1 MAYLGRT
8 AAVSDRPR
16 EPGQPSYT
24 AGRRIMKASAALRK
38 EVDSGDCWKG
48 FRPGDWTTS
57 INVRDFIVRNVTPYK
72 GNEDFLAGPSQR
84 TKAVWAK
91 LQPYFADE
99 RKKGVL
105 AVDAKTPSTLLAHT
119 AGYID
124 QANEVIVGLQT
135 DQPFKRAIFPYG
147 GLRMV
152 EAGLKAAGF
161 EPDPAVHKA
170 FTNYRKSHNDG
181 VFDAYTPEIMNCR
194 RSGIITG
201 LPDAYGRGRIIGD
214 YRRVALC
221 GVDRLLEAKRSERA
235 QIDDMWPND
244 EIIRQREELAEQMRA
259 LEDLASMAK
268 LYGYDISKPASNAQ
282 EAFQWTYFAY
292 LGAIKEAN
300 GAAMSVGRISS
311 FLDVYIER
319 DLKDG
324 VLDEAGAQE
333 LWDQLVQKLRIVRFL
348 RTPDYDA
355 LFSGDPYW
363 ATECVGGM
371 DLDGRA
377 LVTKSSYRM
386 LHTLYNLGPA
396 PEPNITILWSN
407 QMPAPFKRYCVK
419 VSKDTSSLQYEND
432 DLMRPFWGDDY
443 GIACCVSAMRLGKQM
458 QFFGARVN
466 LAKALLYAINGGR
479 DEVSGEQVA
488 PQTLPVSGE
497 FLDFDEVMAKF
508 DTTMEWLARTYVHAM
523 NCIHYMHDKY
533 FYERL
538 EMALH
543 DRDILRTM
551 AFGIA
556 GLSVVADSLAAIKYA
571 KVHVIRDNTGL
582 AVDYRIEGTKGSN
595 VVPQYGNN
603 DDRVDSIAAEL
614 VTRFMQKIRKHPTYR
629 NATHTQSVLTITSN
643 VVYGKTTGNPPDG
656 RRKGEPFGPGANP
669 MHGRD
674 SHGWLASCLSVA
686 KLPYGDSLDGIS
698 YTVSVAPQKAH
709 LSPEELVDGAVKAF
723 DVYFGHGGFHMN
735 LNVIE
740 KETLED
746 AMKNP
751 DKYPQLTIRV
761 SGYAVNFVRLT
772 PEQQRDVISRTFH
785 GQI

>member
-1 MAYLGRT
+1 MEG
-8 AAVSDRPR
+8 
-16 EPGQPSYT
+16 T
-24 AGRRIMKASAALRK
+24 AGLGKTQKNER
-38 EVDSGDCWKG
+38 CWRG
-48 FRPGDWTTS
+48 FKPGSWCSS
-57 INVRDFIVRNVTPYK
+57 IDVRDFIVCNVTPYA
-72 GNEDFLAGPSQR
+72 GDETFLAGPSKR
-84 TKAVWAK
+84 TQAVWDK
-91 LQPYFADE
+91 LQPYFQDE

-105 AVDAKTPSTLLAHT
+105 AVDARTPSTLLAHE

-124 QANEVIVGLQT
+124 RDNEVIVGLQT

-152 EAGLKAAGF
+152 EAGLTAAGF
-161 EPDPAVHKA
+161 EADPQVHET
-170 FTNYRKSHNDG
+170 FTKYRKTHNDG
-181 VFDAYTPEIMNCR
+181 VFDAYTPEIMKCR

-214 YRRVALC
+214 YRRLALY
-221 GVDRLLEAKRSERA
+221 GVEGLLEVKRAERA
-235 QIDDMWPND
+235 QIDDMWPTD
-244 EIIRQREELAEQMRA
+244 EVIRIREELSDQMRA
-259 LEDLASMAK
+259 LDDLASMAK
-268 LYGYDISKPASNAQ
+268 LYGCDITRPANDAQ
-282 EAFQWTYFAY
+282 EAVQWTYFAY

-300 GAAMSVGRISS
+300 GAAMSIGRISS
-311 FLDVYIER
+311 FLDIFIER
-319 DLKDG
+319 DLQEG
-324 VLDEAGAQE
+324 ALDETGAQE

-363 ATECVGGM
+363 ATECVGGI
-371 DLDGRA
+371 DLNGRP

-386 LHTLYNLGPA
+386 LHTLTNLGPA
-396 PEPNITILWSN
+396 PEPNITVLWSKYFPEN
-407 QMPAPFKRYCVK
+407 FKRYCVK

-432 DLMRPFWGDDY
+432 DLMRPYWGDDY
-443 GIACCVSAMRLGKQM
+443 AIACCVSAMRLGKQM

-479 DEVSGEQVA
+479 DEISGEQVA
-488 PQTLPVSGE
+488 PPTAAVTGDVLAY
-497 FLDFDEVMAKF
+497 DEVFEKF
-508 DTTMEWLARTYVHAM
+508 DQTMEWLARTYVHAM

-556 GLSVVADSLAAIKYA
+556 GLSVVADSFAAIKYG
-571 KVHVIRDNTGL
+571 KVHVIRDDTGL
-582 AVDYRIEGTKGSN
+582 AVDYRIENKAAI
-595 VVPQYGNN
+595 PQFGNN
-603 DDRVDSIAAEL
+603 DDRVDSIASDI

-629 NATHTQSVLTITSN
+629 GATHTQSVLTITSN
-643 VVYGKTTGNPPDG
+643 VVYGKHTGSTPDG
-656 RRKGEPFGPGANP
+656 RQKGEPFAPGANP

-686 KLPYGDSLDGIS
+686 KLPYKDSLDGIS

-709 LSPEELVDGAVKAF
+709 LSDTELVDAAVKAF
-723 DVYFGHGGFHMN
+723 DMYFDHGGFHMN
-735 LNVIE
+735 LNVVD

-772 PEQQRDVISRTFH
+772 REQQMDVISRTFH
-785 GQI
+785 GQV

>member
-1 MAYLGRT
+1 MKAG
-8 AAVSDRPR
+8 AAV
-16 EPGQPSYT
+16 
-24 AGRRIMKASAALRK
+24 KK
-38 EVDSGDCWKG
+38 EAKDEGCWRG
-48 FRPGDWTTS
+48 FKPGDWSTS
-57 INVRDFIVRNVTPYK
+57 INVRDFIVRNVTFYAGDEK
-72 GNEDFLAGPSQR
+72 FLAPASKR
-84 TKAVWAK
+84 TKAVWEK
-91 LQPYFADE
+91 LQPYFQAE

-105 AVDAKTPSTLLAHT
+105 AVDAKNPSTLLAHK

-124 QANEVIVGLQT
+124 RDNEVIVGLQT
-135 DQPFKRAIFPYG
+135 DEPFKRAIFPYG

-161 EPDPAVHKA
+161 LADPQVHEA
-170 FTNYRKSHNDG
+170 FTKYRKSHNDG
-181 VFDAYTPEIMNCR
+181 VFDAYTPEIMKCR
-194 RSGIITG
+194 KSGIITG

-214 YRRVALC
+214 YRRVALY
-221 GVDRLLEAKRSERA
+221 GVDRLLEVKREERA
-235 QIDDMWPND
+235 QMDDMWPTD
-244 EIIRQREELAEQMRA
+244 EVIRVREELAEQMRA
-259 LEDLASMAK
+259 LKDLVAMAK
-268 LYGYDISKPASNAQ
+268 LYNCDIARPANDAQ
-282 EAFQWTYFAY
+282 EAVQWTYLGY

-300 GAAMSVGRISS
+300 GAAMSIGRISS
-311 FLDVYIER
+311 FLDPYIER
-319 DLKDG
+319 DLQEG
-324 VLDEAGAQE
+324 ALDEAGAQE

-348 RTPDYDA
+348 RTPEYDA

-396 PEPNITILWSN
+396 PEPNITILWSKH
-407 QMPAPFKRYCVK
+407 MPDTFKRYCVK
-419 VSKDTSSLQYEND
+419 VSRDTSSLQYEND

-479 DEVSGEQVA
+479 DEVSGDQVA
-488 PQTLPVSGE
+488 PTTPPLTGDV
-497 FLDFDEVMAKF
+497 LNYDDVMAKF
-508 DTTMEWLARTYVHAM
+508 DIVMEWLARTYVHAM

-556 GLSVVADSLAAIKYA
+556 GLSVVADSLSAIKYG
-571 KVHVIRDNTGL
+571 KIRVTRDETGL
-582 AVDYRIEGTKGSN
+582 VVDYQNEGNKAT
-595 VVPQYGNN
+595 PQFGNN
-603 DDRVDSIAAEL
+603 DDRVDKIASDI
-614 VTRFMQKIRKHPTYR
+614 VTSFMGKIRKHPTYR
-629 NATHTQSVLTITSN
+629 NAVHTQSVLTITSN
-643 VVYGKTTGNPPDG
+643 VVYGKATGNTPDG

-686 KLPYGDSLDGIS
+686 KLPYKDSQDGIS
-698 YTVSVAPQKAH
+698 YTVSVSPQKAH
-709 LSPEELVDGAVKAF
+709 MSESQLVEEATKAF
-723 DVYFGHGGFHMN
+723 DVYFDHGGFHMN
-735 LNVIE
+735 LNVID
-740 KETLED
+740 KDTLED
-746 AMKNP
+746 AIKNP

>member
-1 MAYLGRT
+1 
-8 AAVSDRPR
+8 
-16 EPGQPSYT
+16 
-24 AGRRIMKASAALRK
+24 MKGSAALKKDVKDESSWR
-38 EVDSGDCWKG
+38 G
-48 FRPGDWTTS
+48 FRQGDWCTS
-57 INVRDFIVRNVTPYK
+57 INVRDFIVRNVTPYSGDEK
-72 GNEDFLAGPSQR
+72 FLTGPSKR
-84 TKAVWAK
+84 TKAVWDK
-91 LQPYFADE
+91 LQPYFQEE

-105 AVDAKTPSTLLAHT
+105 AVDAKTPSTLLAHKP
-119 AGYID
+119 GYID
-124 QANEVIVGLQT
+124 RDNEVIVGLQT

-161 EPDPAVHKA
+161 DADPQVHEA
-170 FTNYRKSHNDG
+170 FTKYRKSHNDG
-181 VFDAYTPEIMNCR
+181 VFDAYTPEIMKCR
-194 RSGIITG
+194 KSGIITG

-214 YRRVALC
+214 YRRVALY
-221 GVDRLLEAKRSERA
+221 GVDRLLEVKHEERA
-235 QIDDMWPND
+235 QMNDMWPTD
-244 EIIRQREELAEQMRA
+244 EVIRVREELAEQTRA
-259 LEDLASMAK
+259 LQDLASMAK
-268 LYGYDISKPASNAQ
+268 LYNCDIAQPATDAR
-282 EAFQWTYFAY
+282 EAVQWTYLAY

-300 GAAMSVGRISS
+300 GAAMSIGRISS
-311 FLDVYIER
+311 FLDIYIER
-319 DLKDG
+319 DLKEG
-324 VLDEAGAQE
+324 TLDEAGAQE

-348 RTPDYDA
+348 RTPEYDA

-396 PEPNITILWSN
+396 PEPNITVLWSKH
-407 QMPAPFKRYCVK
+407 MPATFKRYCVK
-419 VSKDTSSLQYEND
+419 VSRDTSSLQYEND

-479 DEVSGEQVA
+479 DEVSGDQIA
-488 PQTLPVSGE
+488 PPMPPVTSE
-497 FLDFDEVMAKF
+497 FLDYDEVMAKF

-556 GLSVVADSLAAIKYA
+556 GLSVVADSFAAIKHG
-571 KVHVIRDNTGL
+571 KIRVTRDEKGL
-582 AVDYRIEGTKGSN
+582 AIDYQNEGNAT
-595 VVPQYGNN
+595 VPQFGNN
-603 DDRVDSIAAEL
+603 DDRVDKIASDI
-614 VTRFMQKIRKHPTYR
+614 VTSFMGKIRKHPTYR
-629 NATHTQSVLTITSN
+629 NAVHTQSVLTITSN
-643 VVYGKTTGNPPDG
+643 VVYGKATGNTPDG

-686 KLPYGDSLDGIS
+686 KLPYKDAQDGIS
-698 YTVSVAPQKAH
+698 YTVSVAPQKAR
-709 LSPEELVDGAVKAF
+709 LSESQLVDEATKAF
-723 DVYFGHGGFHMN
+723 DVYFDHGGFHMN
-735 LNVIE
+735 LNVID
-740 KETLED
+740 KDTLED

-761 SGYAVNFVRLT
+761 SGYAVNFIRLT

>member
-1 MAYLGRT
+1 
-8 AAVSDRPR
+8 
-16 EPGQPSYT
+16 
-24 AGRRIMKASAALRK
+24 MKGSAALRK
-38 EVDSGDCWKG
+38 EVDAGDCWRG
-48 FRPGDWTTS
+48 FQPGSWVSS
-57 INVRDFIVRNVTPYK
+57 IDVRDFIVRNVTPYT
-72 GNEDFLAGPSQR
+72 GGEDFLAAPSQR

-91 LQPYFADE
+91 LQPYFAEE

-105 AVDAKTPSTLLAHT
+105 AADAQNPSTVLAHK

-124 QANEVIVGLQT
+124 RDNEIIVGLQT

-161 EPDPAVHKA
+161 EPDSRVHEA
-170 FTNYRKSHNDG
+170 FTKYRKSHNDG
-181 VFDAYTPEIMNCR
+181 VFDVYTPEIMNCR

-214 YRRVALC
+214 YRRVALY
-221 GVDRLLEAKRSERA
+221 GIDRLLEAKRAERA
-235 QIDDMWPND
+235 QIDDMWPTD
-244 EIIRQREELAEQMRA
+244 EIIRLREELSEQIRA
-259 LEDLASMAK
+259 LRDLASMAK
-268 LYGYDISKPASNAQ
+268 LYDRDISKPAANAQ

-300 GAAMSVGRISS
+300 GAAMSIGRISS
-311 FLDVYIER
+311 FLDIYIER
-319 DLKDG
+319 DLKEG
-324 VLDEAGAQE
+324 VLDEARAQE

-371 DLDGRA
+371 DLDGRP

-386 LHTLYNLGPA
+386 LHTLHNLGPA
-396 PEPNITILWSN
+396 PEPNITVLWSN
-407 QMPAPFKRYCVK
+407 HMPAAFKRYCVK

-479 DEVSGEQVA
+479 DEVTGDQVA

-497 FLDFDEVMAKF
+497 FLDFDDVMDKF

-543 DRDILRTM
+543 DRDVLRTM

-556 GLSVVADSLAAIKYA
+556 GLSVVADSLSAVKYG
-571 KVHVIRDNTGL
+571 KIRVTRDATGL
-582 AVDYRIEGTKGSN
+582 VVDFQNEGNKAT
-595 VVPQYGNN
+595 PQFGNN
-603 DDRVDSIAAEL
+603 DDRVDQIASEI
-614 VTRFMQKIRKHPTYR
+614 VTSFMEKIRKHPTYR

-643 VVYGKTTGNPPDG
+643 VVYGKATGNTPDG

-686 KLPYGDSLDGIS
+686 KLPYRDAQDGIS
-698 YTVSVAPQKAH
+698 YTVSIAPQKAH
-709 LSPEELVDGAVKAF
+709 LSESQLIEEATKAF
-723 DVYFGHGGFHMN
+723 DLYFGHGGFHMN
-735 LNVIE
+735 LNVIDRA
-740 KETLED
+740 TLED
-746 AMKNP
+746 AVKNP

>member
-1 MAYLGRT
+1 M
-8 AAVSDRPR
+8 
-16 EPGQPSYT
+16 E
-24 AGRRIMKASAALRK
+24 AALKKRQAD
-38 EVDSGDCWKG
+38 VDCWRG
-48 FRPGDWTTS
+48 FKSGHWQNAID
-57 INVRDFIVRNVTPYK
+57 VRDFIVRNVTPYT
-72 GNEDFLAGPSQR
+72 GDNRFLAGPSKR
-84 TKAVWAK
+84 TKAVWDK
-91 LQPYFADE
+91 LQPYFQEE

-105 AVDAKTPSTLLAHT
+105 AVDAKAPSTMLAHKP
-119 AGYID
+119 GYID
-124 QANEVIVGLQT
+124 RENEVIVGLQT
-135 DQPFKRAIFPYG
+135 DAPFKRAIFPFG

-161 EPDPAVHKA
+161 DADPQVHEA
-170 FTNYRKSHNDG
+170 FTKYRKSHNDG
-181 VFDAYTPEIMNCR
+181 VFDAYTPEIMRCR
-194 RSGIITG
+194 KSGIITG

-214 YRRVALC
+214 YRRVALY
-221 GVDRLLEAKRSERA
+221 GVDRLIETKQAERA
-235 QIDDMWPND
+235 QIDDMWPSD
-244 EIIRQREELAEQMRA
+244 EIIRQREELADQIRA
-259 LEDLASMAK
+259 LKDLTAMGK
-268 LYGYDISKPASNAQ
+268 LYGCDISRPANNAQ
-282 EAFQWTYFAY
+282 EAVQWTYLAY

-300 GAAMSVGRISS
+300 GAAMSIGRISS
-311 FLDVYIER
+311 FLDIYIER
-319 DLKDG
+319 DLKEG
-324 VLDEAGAQE
+324 KLDEAGAQE

-363 ATECVGGM
+363 ATECVGGI
-371 DLDGRA
+371 DLNGRP

-386 LHTLYNLGPA
+386 LHTLSNLGPA
-396 PEPNITILWSN
+396 PEPNITVLWSKY
-407 QMPAPFKRYCVK
+407 MPDNFKRYCVNI
-419 VSKDTSSLQYEND
+419 SKETSSLQYEND
-432 DLMRPFWGDDY
+432 DLMRPYWGDDY
-443 GIACCVSAMRLGKQM
+443 GIACCVSAMKLGKQM

-479 DEVSGEQVA
+479 DEISGDQIA
-488 PQTLPVSGE
+488 PPTPPITGDV
-497 FLDFDEVMAKF
+497 LDYDEVTEKF
-508 DTTMEWLARTYVHAM
+508 DVVMDWLARTYVHAM

-556 GLSVVADSLAAIKYA
+556 GLSVVADSLSAIKYA
-571 KVHVIRDNTGL
+571 KVRVVRDDTGL
-582 AVDYRIEGTKGSN
+582 AIDYIIEGPGAN
-595 VVPQYGNN
+595 AVPQFGNN
-603 DDRVDSIAAEL
+603 DDRVDSIAADL

-643 VVYGKTTGNPPDG
+643 VVYGKHTGNTPDG

-686 KLPYGDSLDGIS
+686 KLPYSDAQDGIS

-709 LSPEELVDGAVKAF
+709 LSDSQLLDGAVKAI
-723 DVYFGHGGFHMN
+723 DMYFEQGGFHMN
-735 LNVIE
+735 LNVLD

-785 GQI
+785 GQL

>member
-1 MAYLGRT
+1 MEGA
-8 AAVSDRPR
+8 
-16 EPGQPSYT
+16 
-24 AGRRIMKASAALRK
+24 AALAKKSFDQDPWR
-38 EVDSGDCWKG
+38 D
-48 FRPGDWTTS
+48 FNPGDWQTS
-57 INVRDFIVRNVTPYK
+57 IDVRGFIVKNLTEYTGDESFLTP
-72 GNEDFLAGPSQR
+72 ATAR

-91 LQPYFADE
+91 LQPYFRE
-99 RKKGVL
+99 EQKKGVL
-105 AVDAKTPSTLLAHT
+105 AVDAKTPSTVLAHKP
-119 AGYID
+119 GYID
-124 QANEVIVGLQT
+124 RANEIIVGLQT
-135 DQPFKRAIFPYG
+135 DQPFKRAIFPFG

-152 EAGLKAAGF
+152 EAGLKAGGF
-161 EPDPAVHKA
+161 EADPQVHEA
-170 FTNYRKSHNDG
+170 FTKYRRSHNDG
-181 VFDAYTPEIMNCR
+181 VFDAYTPEIMRCR

-214 YRRVALC
+214 YRRVALY
-221 GVDRLLEAKRSERA
+221 GIDRLLEAKKEERA
-235 QIDDMWPND
+235 QIDDMWPTD
-244 EIIRQREELAEQMRA
+244 EIIRVREELAEQMRA
-259 LEDLASMAK
+259 LKDLAEMGK
-268 LYGYDISKPASNAQ
+268 LYGCDISRPAANAQ
-282 EAFQWTYFAY
+282 EAVQWTYLAY

-300 GAAMSVGRISS
+300 GAAMSIGRIST
-311 FLDVYIER
+311 FLDIYIER
-319 DLKDG
+319 DLQEG
-324 VLDEAGAQE
+324 ALDESGAQE

-348 RTPDYDA
+348 RTPEYDA

-363 ATECVGGM
+363 ATECVGGI
-371 DLDGRA
+371 DLDGRPM
-377 LVTKSSYRM
+377 VTKSSYRM
-386 LHTLYNLGPA
+386 LHTLTNLGPA
-396 PEPNITILWSN
+396 PEPNITVLWSKHLPDN
-407 QMPAPFKRYCVK
+407 FKRYCVK
-419 VSKDTSSLQYEND
+419 VSRDTSSLQYEND
-432 DLMRPFWGDDY
+432 DLMRPHWGDDY

-466 LAKALLYAINGGR
+466 LAKCLLYAINGGR
-479 DEVSGEQVA
+479 DEVSGDQIA
-488 PQTLPVSGE
+488 PIAPPITSEVLNY
-497 FLDFDEVMAKF
+497 DEVFSKF
-508 DTTMEWLARTYVHAM
+508 DNMMEWLARTYVHAM

-543 DRDILRTM
+543 DRDVLRTM

-556 GLSVVADSLAAIKYA
+556 GLSVVADSLSAIKYA
-571 KVHVIRDNTGL
+571 KVHVIRDDTGL
-582 AVDYRIEGTKGSN
+582 AIDYRTEYDGTN
-595 VVPQYGNN
+595 QVPQFGNN
-603 DDRVDSIAAEL
+603 DDRVDQIAADL

-643 VVYGKTTGNPPDG
+643 VVYGKATGNTPDG

-686 KLPYGDSLDGIS
+686 KLPYKDSLDGIS

-709 LSPEELVDGAVKAF
+709 LSPEQTVNEAVKAF
-723 DVYFGHGGFHMN
+723 DVYFDHGGFHMN
-735 LNVIE
+735 LNVID

-772 PEQQRDVISRTFH
+772 KEQQQDVISRTFH

>member
-1 MAYLGRT
+1 MEGTAGLPKSIKNERCWRDFAPGRWRT
-8 AAVSDRPR
+8 AID
-16 EPGQPSYT
+16 
-24 AGRRIMKASAALRK
+24 
-38 EVDSGDCWKG
+38 
-48 FRPGDWTTS
+48 
-57 INVRDFIVRNVTPYK
+57 VRDFIVANVTPYD
-72 GNEDFLAGPSQR
+72 GDESFLAGPSKR
-84 TKAVWAK
+84 TKAVWDK
-91 LQPYFADE
+91 LQPYFRDE
-99 RKKGVL
+99 QKKGVL
-105 AVDAKTPSTLLAHT
+105 AVDAKNPSTLLAHK

-124 QANEVIVGLQT
+124 RANEVIVGLQT
-135 DQPFKRAIFPYG
+135 DQPFKRAIFPFG

-152 EAGLKAAGF
+152 ENGLKAAGF
-161 EPDPAVHKA
+161 EADPHVHEA
-170 FTNYRKSHNDG
+170 FTKYRKSHNDG
-181 VFDAYTPEIMNCR
+181 VFDAYTPEIMKCR
-194 RSGIITG
+194 KSGIITG

-214 YRRVALC
+214 YRRVALY
-221 GVDRLLEAKRSERA
+221 GVDRLLEAKQDERA
-235 QIDDMWPND
+235 QLDDMWPTD
-244 EIIRQREELAEQMRA
+244 HVIREREEMAEQMRA
-259 LEDLASMAK
+259 LDDLAAMGK
-268 LYGYDISKPASNAQ
+268 LYDCDLRRPANDAH
-282 EAFQWTYFAY
+282 EAVQWTYLGY

-300 GAAMSVGRISS
+300 GAAMSIGRISS
-311 FLDVYIER
+311 FLDAYIER

-324 VLDEAGAQE
+324 ALDEAGAQE

-363 ATECVGGM
+363 ATECIGGL
-371 DLDGRA
+371 DLNGRP

-386 LHTLYNLGPA
+386 LHTLTNLGPA
-396 PEPNITILWSN
+396 PEPNITVLWSKHL
-407 QMPAPFKRYCVK
+407 PAAFKRYCVK
-419 VSKDTSSLQYEND
+419 VSRDTSSLQYEND

-479 DEVSGEQVA
+479 DEVSGDQIA
-488 PQTLPVSGE
+488 PAAPPVVGDV
-497 FLDFDEVMAKF
+497 LDYDDVMAKF
-508 DTTMEWLARTYVHAM
+508 DTVMEWLARTYVHAM

-556 GLSVVADSLAAIKYA
+556 GLSVVADSLAAIKYGNI
-571 KVHVIRDNTGL
+571 HVVRDKTGL
-582 AVDYRIEGTKGSN
+582 VVDYKNDSKKP
-595 VVPQYGNN
+595 VPQFGNN
-603 DDRVDSIAAEL
+603 DDRVDSIAADL
-614 VTRFMQKIRKHPTYR
+614 VTKFMQKIRKHPTYR
-629 NATHTQSVLTITSN
+629 GATHTQSVLTITSN
-643 VVYGKTTGNPPDG
+643 VVYGKATGNTPDG

-686 KLPYGDSLDGIS
+686 KLPYADSQDGIS
-698 YTVSVAPQKAH
+698 YTVSVSPQKAH
-709 LSPEELVDGAVKAF
+709 LSPEELVEQAVKAF
-723 DVYFGHGGFHMN
+723 DVYFGAGGFHMN
-735 LNVIE
+735 LNVID

-772 PEQQRDVISRTFH
+772 KEQQRDVISRTFH
-785 GQI
+785 GQV

>member
-1 MAYLGRT
+1 MEGT
-8 AAVSDRPR
+8 AALSKNAKDQQAWR
-16 EPGQPSYT
+16 
-24 AGRRIMKASAALRK
+24 
-38 EVDSGDCWKG
+38 G
-48 FRPGDWTTS
+48 FNRGSWCNS
-57 INVRDFIVRNVTPYK
+57 IDVRDFINRNFTPYTGDEK
-72 GNEDFLAGPSQR
+72 FLAGPSKR
-84 TKAVWAK
+84 TLAVWAK
-91 LQPYFADE
+91 LQPYFKDE
-99 RKKGVL
+99 QKKGVL
-105 AVDAKTPSTLLAHT
+105 AVDAKTPSTLLAHKP
-119 AGYID
+119 GYID
-124 QANEVIVGLQT
+124 RENEVIVGLQT
-135 DQPFKRAIFPYG
+135 DQPFKRAIFPFG

-161 EPDPAVHKA
+161 EADPQVHEA
-170 FTNYRKSHNDG
+170 FTKYRRSHNDG
-181 VFDAYTPEIMNCR
+181 VFDAYTPEIMKAR

-214 YRRVALC
+214 YRRVALY
-221 GVDRLLEAKRSERA
+221 GVDRLIEAKREEQA
-235 QIDDMWPND
+235 QINDMWPTD
-244 EIIRQREELAEQMRA
+244 EIIRQREEMADQIRA
-259 LEDLASMAK
+259 LEDLTKMGK
-268 LYGYDISKPASNAQ
+268 LYECDISRPAKDAL
-282 EAFQWTYFAY
+282 EAVQWTYLAY

-300 GAAMSVGRISS
+300 GAAMSIGRISS
-311 FLDVYIER
+311 FLDIYIER
-319 DLKDG
+319 DLKEG
-324 VLDEAGAQE
+324 TLDEAGAQE

-348 RTPDYDA
+348 RTPEYDA

-363 ATECVGGM
+363 ATECVGGIS
-371 DLDGRA
+371 LDGRP

-386 LHTLYNLGPA
+386 LHTLTNLGPA
-396 PEPNITILWSN
+396 PEPNITVLWSKN
-407 QMPAPFKRYCVK
+407 LPDNFKRYCIK
-419 VSKDTSSLQYEND
+419 VSKATSSLQYEND
-432 DLMRPFWGDDY
+432 DLMRPHWGDDY
-443 GIACCVSAMRLGKQM
+443 GIACCVSAMKLGKQM

-479 DEVSGEQVA
+479 DEISGDQVA
-488 PQTLPVSGE
+488 PPTPSVTSDV
-497 FLDFDEVMAKF
+497 LDYDEVFDKF
-508 DTTMEWLARTYVHAM
+508 DHTMEWLARTYVHAM

-556 GLSVVADSLAAIKYA
+556 GLSVVADSLSAIKHA
-571 KVHVIRDNTGL
+571 KVRVIRDETGL
-582 AVDYRIEGTKGSN
+582 AVDYVIEGPGANS
-595 VVPQYGNN
+595 VPQYGNN
-603 DDRVDSIAAEL
+603 DDRVDSIAADI

-643 VVYGKTTGNPPDG
+643 VVYGKATGNTPDG

-686 KLPYGDSLDGIS
+686 KLPYKDSLDGIS
-698 YTVSVAPQKAH
+698 YTVSVAPQKAKM
-709 LSPEELVDGAVKAF
+709 SDSELIDGAVKAF
-723 DVYFGHGGFHMN
+723 DMYFGHGGFHMN
-735 LNVIE
+735 LNVID

>member
-1 MAYLGRT
+1 MEAT
-8 AAVSDRPR
+8 AAKPKSERDTSCWRDFQ
-16 EPGQPSYT
+16 PG
-24 AGRRIMKASAALRK
+24 A
-38 EVDSGDCWKG
+38 
-48 FRPGDWTTS
+48 WTIS
-57 INVRDFIVRNVTPYK
+57 IDIRDFISRNATPYSGDEK
-72 GNEDFLAGPSQR
+72 FLAGPSKR
-84 TKAVWAK
+84 TKAVWEK
-91 LQPYFADE
+91 LQPYFKEE

-105 AVDAKTPSTLLAHT
+105 AVDAHTPSTLLAHK
-119 AGYID
+119 AGYIEK
-124 QANEVIVGLQT
+124 ANEVIVGLQT
-135 DQPFKRAIFPYG
+135 DQPFKRAIFPSG

-161 EPDPAVHKA
+161 EADANVHQT
-170 FTNYRKSHNDG
+170 FTKYRKTHNDG
-181 VFDAYTPEIMNCR
+181 VFDAYTPEIMRCR
-194 RSGIITG
+194 KSGIITG

-214 YRRVALC
+214 YRRVALY
-221 GVDRLLEAKRSERA
+221 GVERLIEVKREERQ
-235 QIDDMWPND
+235 QIDDMWPTD
-244 EIIRQREELAEQMRA
+244 EVIRQREELAEQIRA
-259 LEDLASMAK
+259 LEDLVAMAK
-268 LYGYDISKPASNAQ
+268 LYECDVSRPAADAQ
-282 EAFQWTYFAY
+282 EAVQWTYLAY
-292 LGAIKEAN
+292 LGAVKEAN
-300 GAAMSVGRISS
+300 GAAMSIGRIST
-311 FLDVYIER
+311 FLDIYIER
-319 DLKDG
+319 DLREKT
-324 VLDEAGAQE
+324 LDEAGAQE

-348 RTPDYDA
+348 RTPEYDA

-363 ATECVGGM
+363 ATECVAGM
-371 DLDGRA
+371 SLDGQP

-386 LHTLYNLGPA
+386 LHTLSNLGPA
-396 PEPNITILWSN
+396 PEPNITVLWSKHLPEN
-407 QMPAPFKRYCVK
+407 FKKYCVK
-419 VSKDTSSLQYEND
+419 VSRDTSSLQYEND

-479 DEVSGEQVA
+479 DEVSGEQIA
-488 PQTLPVSGE
+488 PQTLPVSGD
-497 FLDFDEVMAKF
+497 FLDYDDVMAKF
-508 DTTMEWLARTYVHAM
+508 DNTMEWLARIYVHAM

-556 GLSVVADSLAAIKYA
+556 GLSVVADSLSAIKYG
-571 KVHVIRDNTGL
+571 KMRVNRDATGL
-582 AVDYRIEGTKGSN
+582 IVDYQNEGNKAT
-595 VVPQYGNN
+595 PQFGNN
-603 DDRVDSIAAEL
+603 DDRVDTIASEI
-614 VTRFMQKIRKHPTYR
+614 VTRFMGMIRKHPTYR

-643 VVYGKTTGNPPDG
+643 VVYGKATGNTPDG

-686 KLPYGDSLDGIS
+686 KLPYKDSQDGIS

-709 LSPEELVDGAVKAF
+709 LSEKQLVDEATKAF
-723 DVYFGHGGFHMN
+723 DVYFDHGGFHMN
-735 LNVIE
+735 LNVID
-740 KETLED
+740 KDTLED